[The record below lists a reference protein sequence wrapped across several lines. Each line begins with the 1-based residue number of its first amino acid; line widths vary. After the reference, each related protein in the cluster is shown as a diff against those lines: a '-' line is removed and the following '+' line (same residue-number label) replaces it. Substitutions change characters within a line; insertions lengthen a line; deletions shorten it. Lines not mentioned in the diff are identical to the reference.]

1 MVDYNLA
8 NQSGAQFR
16 AELNLILAA
25 LQSCAFGATAPT
37 TTTAG
42 QLWVDASGAS
52 PVLKIRNALN
62 SGWILVGTLAAGGF
76 ELAGTSE
83 AGRAL
88 RRDRGGGDERAAT
101 VAAQR
106 TALGLGNGATLNVA
120 SLAEAQ
126 AGADNATLMTPLR
139 VAQAIAALVAEVSDL
154 SADAMAPT
162 IAGDTVVL
170 KHCSGG
176 GSDTL
181 GLSKNGNGT
190 VYTTL
195 FGETALTATRTCAL
209 RVAFDQARSGDANT
223 QRAAVLRD
231 GVVLQEWTTS
241 LATWTARS
249 LDVTLAA
256 GQTLCIRLGATGR
269 TGGGSE
275 GTTYTSESLIRNVR
289 YLADQRSLIG
299 I

>member
-25 LQSCAFGATAPT
+25 LQSCAFGATPPT

-42 QLWVDASGAS
+42 QVWVDASGAS

-62 SGWILVGTLAAGGF
+62 SGWIAFGTLASSGF

-83 AGRAL
+83 VGRAL
-88 RRDRGGGDERAAT
+88 MAAAT

-106 TALGLGNGATLNVA
+106 TALGLGNGATLNLA
-120 SLAEAQ
+120 SLAQAQ
-126 AGADNATLMTPLR
+126 AGTDNATLMTPLR
-139 VAQAIAALVAEVSDL
+139 VAQAIATLV
-154 SADAMAPT
+154 SAPASLLAGQMAPT
-162 IAGDTVVL
+162 VAADVVVL

-176 GSDTL
+176 GSDAIS
-181 GLSKNGNGT
+181 LSRSGSGT
-190 VYTTL
+190 IYQML
-195 FGETALTATRTCAL
+195 FGETGLTATRDCTL
-209 RVAFDQARSGDANT
+209 RVAFEQARSGDSNT
-223 QRAAVLRD
+223 QRAAVVRD

-241 LATWTARS
+241 VTTWTSRS
-249 LDVTLAA
+249 LDVTLTA
-256 GQTLCIRLGATGR
+256 GQTLCLRLGATGR
-269 TGGGSE
+269 RASD
-275 GTTYTSESLIRNVR
+275 GTDFTSESLIRNVR

>member
-25 LQSCAFGATAPT
+25 LQSCAFGAVAPT

-42 QLWVDASGAS
+42 QLWIDASGAS
-52 PVLKIRNALN
+52 PVLKVRNALN
-62 SGWILVGTLAAGGF
+62 TGWLAIGTLAAGGF
-76 ELAGTSE
+76 EFVGSSE
-83 AGRAL
+83 VGRAL
-88 RRDRGGGDERAAT
+88 VAAAT
-101 VAAQR
+101 VPAQR
-106 TALGLGNGATLNVA
+106 TALGLAAGATAGLA
-120 SLAEAQ
+120 SLAQAQ
-126 AGADNATLMTPLR
+126 AGTDNTTLMTPLR
-139 VAQAIAALVAEVSDL
+139 VAQAIAALVAAVSNL
-154 SADAMAPT
+154 TADAMAPT
-162 IAGDTVVL
+162 VAGDTVVL

-176 GSDTL
+176 GSDPFS
-181 GLSKNGNGT
+181 LSKSGNGT
-190 VYTTL
+190 VYETL
-195 FGETALTATRTCAL
+195 FGETALTATRDCAL

-241 LATWTARS
+241 LSTWTARS
-249 LDVTLAA
+249 LDVTLIA
-256 GQTLCIRLGATGR
+256 GQTLCLRLGATGR
-269 TGGGSE
+269 SSSGSE
-275 GTTYTSESLIRNVR
+275 GTTYTSQSLIRNVR

>member
-25 LQSCAFGATAPT
+25 LQSCAYGASAPT

-42 QLWVDASGAS
+42 QIWVDASGAS

-62 SGWILVGTLAAGGF
+62 SGWLTIGSLASGGF
-76 ELAGTSE
+76 ELTGTTE

-88 RRDRGGGDERAAT
+88 IAAAT

-106 TALGLGNGATLNVA
+106 TALGLGNGATLNLA
-120 SLAEAQ
+120 SLAQAQ
-126 AGADNATLMTPLR
+126 AGTDNATLMTPLR
-139 VAQAIAALVAEVSDL
+139 VAQAIAALV
-154 SADAMAPT
+154 SAPASLLAGQMAPT
-162 IAGDTVVL
+162 VATDTVVL

-176 GSDTL
+176 GNDVIS
-181 GLSKNGNGT
+181 LSKTGGGT
-190 VYTTL
+190 IYETL
-195 FGETALTATRTCAL
+195 YGETGLTATRDCAL
-209 RVAFDQARSGDANT
+209 RVAFEHARSGDNNS
-223 QRAAVLRD
+223 QRAAILRD

-241 LATWTARS
+241 ATSWTARS
-249 LDVTLAA
+249 LDVTLTA
-256 GQTLCIRLGATGR
+256 GQTLCLRIGATGR
-269 TGGGSE
+269 TT
-275 GTTYTSESLIRNVR
+275 GTSDPTYYTSQSLIRDIR
-289 YLADQRSLIG
+289 YLANQRSLIG

>member
-25 LQSCAFGATAPT
+25 LQSCAFGVTPPT

-88 RRDRGGGDERAAT
+88 IAAAT

-275 GTTYTSESLIRNVR
+275 GTAYTSMSLIRNVR
-289 YLADQRSLIG
+289 YLAEQRSLIG

>member
-8 NQSGAQFR
+8 NQSGSQFR

-25 LQSCAFGATAPT
+25 LQSCAFGVTPPT

-62 SGWILVGTLAAGGF
+62 TGWIAVGTLAPGGF
-76 ELAGTSE
+76 ELAGSSE
-83 AGRAL
+83 VGRAL
-88 RRDRGGGDERAAT
+88 IAAAT

-106 TALGLGNGATLNVA
+106 TGLGLGNGATLNLA
-120 SLAEAQ
+120 SLAQAQ
-126 AGADNATLMTPLR
+126 AGTDNATLMTPLR
-139 VAQAIAALVAEVSDL
+139 VAQAIAALVAEVSNL

-162 IAGDTVVL
+162 VAGDTVVL

-181 GLSKNGNGT
+181 SLSKNGNGT

-275 GTTYTSESLIRNVR
+275 GTSYTSESLIRNVR

>member
-16 AELNLILAA
+16 AELNLILGA
-25 LQSCAFGATAPT
+25 LQSCAFGAVAPT

-52 PVLKIRNALN
+52 PILKIRNALN
-62 SGWILVGTLAAGGF
+62 TGWIAVGTLGTGGF
-76 ELAGTSE
+76 ELVGTTE

-88 RRDRGGGDERAAT
+88 IAAAT

-106 TALGLGNGATLNVA
+106 TALGLGTGATLGLA
-120 SLAEAQ
+120 SLAQAQ
-126 AGADNATLMTPLR
+126 AGTDNATLMTPLR
-139 VAQAIAALVAEVSDL
+139 VAQAIAALVGAAANLLPDQ
-154 SADAMAPT
+154 MAPT
-162 IAGDTVVL
+162 VAADTVVL

-176 GSDTL
+176 GSDAIS
-181 GLSKNGNGT
+181 LSKTGTGT
-190 VYTTL
+190 VYETL
-195 FGETALTATRTCAL
+195 FGETAITVTRDCAL
-209 RVAFDQARSGDANT
+209 RVAFEQARSGDSSNA

-231 GVVLQEWTTS
+231 GVLLQEWSTTS
-241 LATWTARS
+241 TSWTARS
-249 LDVTLAA
+249 LDVTLTA

-269 TGGGSE
+269 TSNDGS
-275 GTTYTSESLIRNVR
+275 TFTSSSLIRYVR

>member
-42 QLWVDASGAS
+42 QFWVDASGAS

-88 RRDRGGGDERAAT
+88 IAAAT

>member
-25 LQSCAFGATAPT
+25 LQSCAFGAVAPT

-52 PVLKIRNALN
+52 PILKVRNALN
-62 SGWILVGTLAAGGF
+62 TGWIAVGTLASGGF
-76 ELAGTSE
+76 ELVGTTE

-88 RRDRGGGDERAAT
+88 IAAAT
-101 VAAQR
+101 VPVQR
-106 TALGLGNGATLNVA
+106 TALGLGTGATLGLA
-120 SLAEAQ
+120 SLAQAQ
-126 AGADNATLMTPLR
+126 AGTDNATLMTPLR
-139 VAQAIAALVAEVSDL
+139 VAQAIAALVGAAANL
-154 SADAMAPT
+154 LADQMAPT
-162 IAGDTVVL
+162 AAADTVVL

-176 GSDTL
+176 GSDTIS
-181 GLSKNGNGT
+181 LSKGGSGT
-190 VYTTL
+190 DYEL
-195 FGETALTATRTCAL
+195 LLGETGLTATRDCAL
-209 RVAFDQARSGDANT
+209 RVAFEQARSGDSSNA

-231 GVVLQEWTTS
+231 GVVLQEWSTTS
-241 LATWTARS
+241 TSWTARS
-249 LDVTLAA
+249 LDVTLTA
-256 GQTLCIRLGATGR
+256 GQTLFIRLGATGR
-269 TGGGSE
+269 TSNDGS
-275 GTTYTSESLIRNVR
+275 TFTSQSLIRYVR

>member
-25 LQSCAFGATAPT
+25 LQSCAFGAMAPT

-42 QLWVDASGAS
+42 QVWVDAAGAS
-52 PVLKIRNALN
+52 PVLNIRNALN
-62 SGWILVGTLAAGGF
+62 TGWIALGALAPGGF

-83 AGRAL
+83 PGRAL
-88 RRDRGGGDERAAT
+88 IAAAT

-106 TALGLGNGATLNVA
+106 TALGLGNGATLNLA
-120 SLAEAQ
+120 SLSQAQ
-126 AGADNATLMTPLR
+126 AGTDNATLMTPLR
-139 VAQAIAALVAEVSDL
+139 VAQAIAALVAAVSNL

-162 IAGDTVVL
+162 IAADTVVL

-181 GLSKNGNGT
+181 SLSKTGT
-190 VYTTL
+190 GTIYETFL
-195 FGETALTATRTCAL
+195 GETALTATRDCAL
-209 RVAFDQARSGDANT
+209 RIAFDHARVGGAYA
-223 QRAAVLRD
+223 QYAAVLRD
-231 GVVLQEWTTS
+231 GVALQEWTTTS
-241 LATWTARS
+241 ASWIARS
-249 LDVTLAA
+249 IDVTLAA
-256 GQTLCIRLGATGR
+256 GQTLCLRLGATGAT
-269 TGGGSE
+269 TGSSSNGYNY
-275 GTTYTSESLIRNVR
+275 YTGESHIRNVR